1 MANGMLKEQAKADFG
16 LLMGRVKEMAGEL
29 ASAEELM
36 RPVVMAYAI
45 SAYREALT
53 PACVAAIRQLSGTSM
68 GFQVDRDDY
77 PDEVIRTAVIEAFL
91 NDVSIVGNQFNV
103 ISGRFYLAKNG
114 WTVKLKKAGCTQ
126 IVPNVGAPEDVAA
139 GQPNAKGFR
148 KFTALFKATA
158 TCMRDGHRQE
168 TKAGFDRDMDTR
180 IEATAYGRDL
190 SEALS
195 QLKGKAEARIL
206 RKLWFHVNDA
216 VETDDDDGGSVDVT
230 SIPVQQVDD
239 GIIDAEI
246 ATPAADVSDTVS
258 ETEPAAAAGDGD
270 SHLAK
275 RDLLVRRL
283 DRILEARG
291 ECGVVVAARLIWR
304 APTVAAVAKVIS
316 GHGGGLEAHDADLLS
331 QVGNW
336 RAEDLKRANHAN

>member
-1 MANGMLKEQAKADFG
+1 MNAMVPVKEQAKADFG

-114 WTVKLKKAGCTQ
+114 WTVKLKKAGCSQ

-139 GQPNAKGFR
+139 GQPNQRGFR

-168 TKAGFDRDMDTR
+168 TKAGFDKDMDTR
-180 IEATAYGRDL
+180 IEATAFGRDL

-230 SIPVQQVDD
+230 TIPVQQVDD

-246 ATPAADVSDTVS
+246 ATPAVSDTVS
-258 ETEPAAAAGDGD
+258 EPAAAED
-270 SHLAK
+270 SHEMTRAA
-275 RDLLVRRL
+275 LVRRL

-304 APTVAAVAKVIS
+304 AQTVAAVAKVIS
-316 GHGGGLEAHDADLLS
+316 AHGGGLEAHDADLLS

-336 RAEDLKRANHAN
+336 RAEDLKRANHPA